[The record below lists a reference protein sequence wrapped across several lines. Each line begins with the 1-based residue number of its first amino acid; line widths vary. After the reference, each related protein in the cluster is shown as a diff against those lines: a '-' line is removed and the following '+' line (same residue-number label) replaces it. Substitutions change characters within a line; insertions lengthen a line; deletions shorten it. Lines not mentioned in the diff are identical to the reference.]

1 MECYS
6 NDRFKRSFDCRDSL
20 EIRLDLNDGRERADL
35 RALFEAQRAARDAA
49 PAPGYAERRQS
60 LDALEATL
68 RDGADELCKAV
79 DADFGGRSAHE
90 TRLLEIFPAI
100 EAIRHARAHLR
111 RWMKPQRRATSLW
124 FLPGRSRV
132 MFQPLGVVGIV
143 VPWNYPIYL
152 AVGPLVAALAAGNRA
167 LVKMSEAAPATGA
180 ALARLVERRFDR
192 ACLAVVNGGVDVAR
206 AFVELPFDHLLFT
219 GSTEVGKHVM
229 RAAAANL
236 TPVTLELGGKSP
248 AIVGRAID
256 IDEAAQRIMYG
267 KCLNAG
273 QTCIAPD
280 YVLVPEERVE
290 EFAKAARAAVAR
302 LYPRLAANP
311 DYTAVVNERHRARLA
326 ACLDEA
332 RAAGARVEEINP
344 AAEDLSRSPK
354 LAPHLVFGAPDSTR
368 LMREEIFGPVLPVVP
383 YRTSDDAIAY
393 VNRRPRPLALY
404 VFDHDRSAIDRV
416 LERTV
421 SGGATV
427 NETILHV
434 AQEDLPFGGV
444 GASGMGEY
452 HGRAGFETFSKR
464 KAVFHQPRLNALGL
478 FRPPYGKRFES
489 LLGFLLGR
497 H

>member
-1 MECYS
+1 M
-6 NDRFKRSFDCRDSL
+6 
-20 EIRLDLNDGRERADL
+20 DLNDGRASAANL
-35 RALFEAQRAARDAA
+35 RNLFEAQRAARDAA
-49 PAPGYAERRQS
+49 PVPGFAERRRA
-60 LDALEATL
+60 LDDLEATL
-68 RDGADELCKAV
+68 REGADELCKAV
-79 DADFGGRSAHE
+79 DADFRGRSAHE

-111 RWMKPQRRATSLW
+111 AWMKPQRRATSLW

-132 MFQPLGVVGIV
+132 LYQPLGVVGIV

-167 LVKMSEAAPATGA
+167 LVKMSEAAPQTGA
-180 ALARLVERRFDR
+180 ALERLAARRFDR
-192 ACLAVVNGGVDVAR
+192 ATLAFVNGGVDVAR
-206 AFVELPFDHLLFT
+206 EFVELPFDHLLFT
-219 GSTEVGKHVM
+219 GSTEVGRHVM
-229 RAAAANL
+229 RAASSNL

-248 AIVGRAID
+248 AIVGRDIA
-256 IDEAAQRIMYG
+256 IDEAAERIMYG
-267 KCLNAG
+267 KCINAG

-280 YVLVPEERVE
+280 YALVPEERVE
-290 EFAKAARAAVAR
+290 AFAAAARSVVAR
-302 LYPRLAANP
+302 LYPRMAANP
-311 DYTAVVNERHRARLA
+311 DYTSIVNERHRARLA
-326 ACLDEA
+326 SWLDEA

-344 AAEDLSRSPK
+344 AGEDLSATSK
-354 LAPHLVFGAPDSTR
+354 LAPHLVFGAPDATR
-368 LMREEIFGPVLPVVP
+368 LMREEIFGPILPIVA
-383 YRTSDDAIAY
+383 YRAIDDAIAF

-404 VFDHDRSAIDRV
+404 VFDRDRAAVARV

-421 SGGATV
+421 SGGVTV
-427 NETILHV
+427 NDTIVHV

-444 GASGMGEY
+444 GPSGMGEY

-464 KAVFHQPRLNALGL
+464 KAVFYQPRLNALGL